1 MLEMTS
7 PFIKSSPNSMNKLQ
21 QLEVDKEQADN
32 RQSPSAKA
40 IHDSIL
46 LEAQAELIRPSS
58 SLFWSGLAAGMSMG
72 FSMIT
77 MGLLEAY
84 LPNEEWSIL
93 VSRFGYSMGFLIVI
107 LGKQQLFTENTLT
120 PILPLLRQRSIRMLL
135 NVGRLWGVVLGANL
149 LGALIVALVSAH
161 TSAFSPEIFAE
172 FIKIGKEAIE
182 PAFTTH
188 IIRGIFAGW
197 LIALMVWLMP
207 YAETARVWVIVIV
220 TYVVSLG
227 HFSHVIAGS
236 VETFTLAA
244 SGIYSWFEVV
254 FQFVLPTLV
263 GNIIGGVVLVAALNH
278 AQIKAG

>member
-1 MLEMTS
+1 MD
-7 PFIKSSPNSMNKLQ
+7 KLKQ
-21 QLEVDKEQADN
+21 SVIDKEEAGN

-46 LEAQAELIRPSS
+46 KEAQSELLRPST

-84 LPNEEWSIL
+84 LPDEPWSIL
-93 VSRFGYSMGFLIVI
+93 VSRLGYSMGFLIVI

-120 PILPLLRQRSIRMLL
+120 PVLPLLRQRSMRLL
-135 NVGRLWGVVLGANL
+135 MNVGRLWGVVLGANL
-149 LGALIVALVSAH
+149 LGAFIVAQVSVH
-161 TSAFSPEIFAE
+161 TSAFDARMVDE
-172 FIKIGKEAIE
+172 FIKIGEEAIE

-207 YAETARVWVIVIV
+207 YSETARVWVIIIV

-236 VETFTLAA
+236 VEMFTLAA
-244 SGIYSWFEVV
+244 AGVHSWLEVIV
-254 FQFVLPTLV
+254 KFTLPTLV
-263 GNIIGGVVLVAALNH
+263 GNIIGGVVLVAALNY
-278 AQIKAG
+278 AQIKAE